1 MATILVVDD
10 EAHMRRLVSYILE
23 SAGHRVLAAPE
34 GQTALAY
41 LDDESQSID
50 LVFADIAMPGMDG
63 FELLGTIRS
72 HDRWRHLPVVV
83 LTAQGQDRDLNRALS
98 TGADD
103 FITKP
108 FSSSQ
113 LLAAVRSL
121 VPGA

>member
-41 LDDESQSID
+41 LDDESQTID

-108 FSSSQ
+108 FSSGQ
-113 LLAAVRSL
+113 LLAAVRNL